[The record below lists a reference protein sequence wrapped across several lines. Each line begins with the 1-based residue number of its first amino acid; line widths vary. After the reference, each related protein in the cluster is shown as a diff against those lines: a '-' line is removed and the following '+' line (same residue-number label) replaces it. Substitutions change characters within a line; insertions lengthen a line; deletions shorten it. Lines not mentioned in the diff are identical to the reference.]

1 MRYVLVLCASAMCY
15 ALYAMRYALCAMRYA
30 LHAMRYMVCVCA
42 NASTMVVHQC
52 QLKVLHKALPGKG
65 NAGCPM
71 ASARHGWAHAG
82 CPWPGGS
89 RRARLGAPGAA
100 QGIARARLSAQGA
113 AQGGNYLFPPTVA
126 H

>member
-52 QLKVLHKALPGKG
+52 QATSMSICGPMPVA
-65 NAGCPM
+65 AG
-71 ASARHGWAHAG
+71 GVG
-82 CPWPGGS
+82 
-89 RRARLGAPGAA
+89 
-100 QGIARARLSAQGA
+100 
-113 AQGGNYLFPPTVA
+113 
-126 H
+126 